1 MKDKRRGD
9 NYTAHGFGK
18 FKRMIYKIKR
28 TFKNVDMKKET
39 KEKIGY
45 WIENMLY
52 LGGIAFGFSIV
63 VGGVYA
69 LYWIIKSLIF

>member
-1 MKDKRRGD
+1 
-9 NYTAHGFGK
+9 
-18 FKRMIYKIKR
+18 
-28 TFKNVDMKKET
+28 MKKET

-45 WIENMLY
+45 WIENLLY
-52 LGGIAFGFSIV
+52 LGGIAFGFSIL

>member
-28 TFKNVDMKKET
+28 TFKNVEKKQ
-39 KEKIGY
+39 KKR
-45 WIENMLY
+45 
-52 LGGIAFGFSIV
+52 
-63 VGGVYA
+63 
-69 LYWIIKSLIF
+69 